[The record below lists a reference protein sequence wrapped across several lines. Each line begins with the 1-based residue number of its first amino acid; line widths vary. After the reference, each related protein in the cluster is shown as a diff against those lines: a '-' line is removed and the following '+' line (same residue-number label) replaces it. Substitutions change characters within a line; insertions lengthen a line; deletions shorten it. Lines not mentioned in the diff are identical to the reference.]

1 MGGAFRCGFGFPSFD
16 RSLDRSLE
24 CFVVDTLDALDTQCL
39 SREGPRKHSH
49 NNSAGVDSTCALK
62 THTGVVVA
70 HEVTG
75 RSI

>member
-39 SREGPRKHSH
+39 SREGPR
-49 NNSAGVDSTCALK
+49 STATTTRRASTVPVL
-62 THTGVVVA
+62 
-70 HEVTG
+70 
-75 RSI
+75 